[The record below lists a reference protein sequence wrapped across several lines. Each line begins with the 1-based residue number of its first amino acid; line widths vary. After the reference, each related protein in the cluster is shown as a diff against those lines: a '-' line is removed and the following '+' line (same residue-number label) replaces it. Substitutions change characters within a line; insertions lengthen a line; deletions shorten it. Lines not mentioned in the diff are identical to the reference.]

1 MARTKIEKVM
11 DQILTLYLVHE
22 CNSRYHAQDLSETKL
37 QKLVFL
43 SEKGLIEKGC
53 KAFNYR
59 FIRLLDSTYSQEL
72 RNDLTDLVKLD
83 YLEEPWFNN
92 TSKMDMILEDF
103 GHIFRRNEYII
114 RIIDK
119 VLSSYANMPTER
131 LNDMV
136 HNMPWRRGKK
146 IEDLPLRAPMT
157 FPLRYKGAHSI
168 FEIAE
173 DELNNLLILLN
184 PK

>member
-11 DQILTLYLVHE
+11 DRLLTLYLVNE
-22 CNSRYHAQDLSETKL
+22 CHARHHVQDLSETKL

-43 SEKGLIEKGC
+43 SEKELIERGC

-59 FIRLLDSTYSQEL
+59 FIRLLHPTHSQEL
-72 RNDLTDLVKLD
+72 RNDLTDLVKLG
-83 YLEEPWFNN
+83 YLEEPGYNKI
-92 TSKMDMILEDF
+92 SKTDMILEDF
-103 GHIFRRNEYII
+103 GCIFRRNEYII

-119 VLSSYANMPTER
+119 ILSSYANIPTER

-136 HNMPWRRGKK
+136 RDMPWRRGRK
-146 IEDLPLRAPMT
+146 IKDIQLRAPMT

-173 DELNNLLILLN
+173 DELENVLIRLNLN
-184 PK
+184 